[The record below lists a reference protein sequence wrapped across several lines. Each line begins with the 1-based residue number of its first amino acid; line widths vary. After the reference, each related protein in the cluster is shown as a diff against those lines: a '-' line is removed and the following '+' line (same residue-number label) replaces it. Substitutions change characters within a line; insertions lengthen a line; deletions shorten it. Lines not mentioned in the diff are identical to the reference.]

1 MLGSTEIGTRE
12 RILEVAEILF
22 GEHGYEGT
30 KLQHIA
36 QRVGIQKASLF
47 HYFSSKEQLYH
58 AVLRLGYSD
67 SEQTTIRIFE
77 SDASTMEKIR
87 AAIGA
92 IVEMVAARPERAKIV
107 LRQSLGDA
115 PDPYQQMAGPQ
126 RLLSLVVGFV
136 ADGQRAQ
143 VFAPIDPVALVLAT
157 GGLVAFFFTS
167 APVVAPVWCG
177 DISSPGYVNR
187 VKQHIIDMVERCLTK
202 REAAQ
207 PAVAGA
213 RA

>member
-1 MLGSTEIGTRE
+1 MLGSTERGTRE
-12 RILEVAEILF
+12 RILEVAEMCF

-47 HYFSSKEQLYH
+47 HYFPSKEDLYH
-58 AVLRLGYSD
+58 AVLRQGYSD
-67 SEQTTIRIFE
+67 SEQTTIQIFE
-77 SDASTMEKIR
+77 SDASPLEKVKT
-87 AAIGA
+87 AIGA
-92 IVEMVAARPERAKIV
+92 YVEMVAARPERAKIL

-115 PDPYQQMAGPQ
+115 PDAYQQVAGPQ

-136 ADGQRAQ
+136 ADGQRQQ
-143 VFAPIDPVALVLAT
+143 VFGPIDPVALVLAL
-157 GGLVAFFFTS
+157 GGMVAFFFTS

-177 DISSPGYVNR
+177 DTSNKGYVNR
-187 VKQHIIDMVERCLTK
+187 VKQHIIDMVERCLAK
-202 REAAQ
+202 GEAAE
-207 PAVAGA
+207 PAAAGV